1 MEINLSSTSLRKSSN
16 FKFLLLGETECTS
29 LLTLQLKHNR
39 TKARNHERKQMDP
52 IVAKM
57 VIDLGIAF
65 TCGAVVI
72 SLFILLFKRFLS
84 NSATDRTSL
93 LSALQRQLDL
103 QQGQIAELRRDV
115 RKMREDKDVWFRQL
129 LEQFARSNDAL
140 MGIIE
145 MGRYCQNGRQGPAP
159 KGPSESDCFPAEYC
173 NTCSTTASNQ
183 AVEAKDE

>member
-1 MEINLSSTSLRKSSN
+1 
-16 FKFLLLGETECTS
+16 
-29 LLTLQLKHNR
+29 
-39 TKARNHERKQMDP
+39 MDP
-52 IVAKM
+52 IIAKM

-65 TCGAVVI
+65 TLGAVAI

-84 NSATDRTSL
+84 NSTSDRNGL
-93 LSALQRQLDL
+93 LSALQKQLDL

-145 MGRYCQNGRQGPAP
+145 MGQYCRNGRQGEPP
-159 KGPSESDCFPAEYC
+159 KGPSDSDCFPADYC
-173 NTCSTTASNQ
+173 NSCSTTASNP
-183 AVEAKDE
+183 AMEAKDE